1 MTERIFTLKS
11 GEAPEAIS
19 EMPFD
24 TEADLQALLAAHP
37 ELLDGEQI
45 SPGNPRRWMLIK
57 SEKGVSETVGSALR
71 WSVDIL
77 LVDQDATP
85 TLIEIKRGSNP
96 ENRRAVVG
104 QLLEYAAHASKTW
117 SMAELR
123 REFAEHCSA
132 HGRNPDVV
140 LEELLQKDKN
150 PDSFWEDVAANVA
163 SGQFRL
169 LFVADE
175 IPGPLRETVAFLNS
189 SMPNMEVLAVEIK
202 QYPGRSELTFIPQ
215 VYGRIEKASLGRSA
229 VSSPRLTPETFLE
242 DFVTEE
248 TRDAAE
254 RLLET
259 ASMRGA
265 TTEWGPSGVSIRGR
279 CARWPQPITVAWLY
293 SPSKANDGWMRTREF
308 SFGAAILDN
317 EPPPDDELSAA
328 SSGVG

>member
-1 MTERIFTLKS
+1 MTKRIFTLKS

-123 REFAEHCSA
+123 RDFAEHCSA
-132 HGRNPDVV
+132 PMVAIPMSCRKDCCRKTRTQTPSGRIWPQM
-140 LEELLQKDKN
+140 LP
-150 PDSFWEDVAANVA
+150 PDS
-163 SGQFRL
+163 SG
-169 LFVADE
+169 
-175 IPGPLRETVAFLNS
+175 S
-189 SMPNMEVLAVEIK
+189 
-202 QYPGRSELTFIPQ
+202 Y
-215 VYGRIEKASLGRSA
+215 
-229 VSSPRLTPETFLE
+229 
-242 DFVTEE
+242 
-248 TRDAAE
+248 
-254 RLLET
+254 
-259 ASMRGA
+259 
-265 TTEWGPSGVSIRGR
+265 
-279 CARWPQPITVAWLY
+279 
-293 SPSKANDGWMRTREF
+293 
-308 SFGAAILDN
+308 
-317 EPPPDDELSAA
+317 LSQTKYQDL
-328 SSGVG
+328 